1 MVYSMGILMLTEIF
15 AFLPGVSRLARP
27 THIAV
32 STSWRYAAR
41 KTSVE
46 NTLLICDVCKGIIRG
61 IPFYVS
67 AKAVHFGCKEVSERS
82 NEQLND

>member
-1 MVYSMGILMLTEIF
+1 MVYSMGILMLTEIL
-15 AFLPGVSRLARP
+15 AFLPGGS
-27 THIAV
+27 HFAV